1 MAKKAYMTHRPEEA
15 PKTTEAEEIEEHI
28 GIKPEEVMTE
38 WKAREFVQYS
48 RPKSWYTL
56 LLAIAGIL
64 VVYSIIV
71 ANYLFTIII
80 VMLAIIINTLTRKE
94 PQLINV
100 AITTKGIK
108 INEKLY
114 TFDEDLASFWILY
127 NPPDLKT
134 LNFSRQQRFLPE
146 ITIQLESQN
155 PLKIRELLLDH
166 LTEDVEKEEHAADKV
181 ARRFGF

>member
-15 PKTTEAEEIEEHI
+15 PKTIEPGEEHV
-28 GIKPEEVMTE
+28 GIKPEEVLME
-38 WKAREFVQYS
+38 WKAKEFIQYP
-48 RPKSWYTL
+48 RHKSWYIFL
-56 LLAIAGIL
+56 LVLAGIL

-71 ANYLFTIII
+71 TNYLFAIIV

-94 PQLINV
+94 PQILNI

-146 ITIQLESQN
+146 LTIQLENQN

-166 LTEDVEKEEHAADKV
+166 LTEDVEKEEHVADKV
-181 ARRFGF
+181 ARKFGF